1 MSTTEARC
9 IAAALPRRAGG
20 VLLRRLAATDL
31 AAFQAYRQDPEVG
44 RYQGWTATDDT
55 QAAGFLAQ
63 MNTAALLQPGAW
75 SQIGIAD
82 VDSGELVGDIGLLLA
97 SDGAQAEIG
106 FSLARHAQRRGLGSA
121 AVRAAIALVFQFT
134 DARRIIGVTDARN
147 LPSMRLLERVG
158 MRQVE
163 SAPAMFRGEPCV
175 ELTYALARQGRHDS
189 A

>member
-1 MSTTEARC
+1 MNMADAPPTAD
-9 IAAALPRRAGG
+9 ALPRRAGG
-20 VLLRRLAATDL
+20 ALLRRLAATDL

-55 QAAGFLAQ
+55 QAMAFLTQ

-82 VDSGELVGDIGLLLA
+82 AENDELVGDIGLLLA
-97 SDGAQAEIG
+97 SDGMQAEIG
-106 FSLARHAQRRGLGSA
+106 FSLARHAQGRGLGSA
-121 AVRAAIALVFQFT
+121 AVRAAIALVFERSG
-134 DARRIIGVTDARN
+134 AERVIGITDARN

-158 MRQVE
+158 LRQVE
-163 SAPAMFRGEPCV
+163 SNSAVFRGEACV
-175 ELTYALARQGRHDS
+175 ELTYAMARHDRRNR